1 MLNFIAARVIAHIAA
16 ITAHVLAASLPFRCE
31 NLVGDETTQ
40 GRRHRPH
47 EQQQQNEGGAY
58 PHDK

>member
-16 ITAHVLAASLPFRCE
+16 ITAHVLTAGLLFRRKDLAG
-31 NLVGDETTQ
+31 NKTTQ

-47 EQQQQNEGGAY
+47 EQQQQNEGGTY
-58 PHDK
+58 PHDS